1 MKAREINSGDSKIFI
16 VGFERRVMDSHELR
30 KAKLGQKKSRM
41 FFFPMGE
48 TVLENLA
55 ERRNRPQN
63 EYRKVT
69 GDILD
74 KLGLDKDMKFH
85 WDTYAGCAQC
95 PCSPG
100 FVLEGDHNHNIFV
113 DYADPSQVIEHD
125 GIVEVKAPEIVTPPF
140 EMPEGLELVGDADY
154 DYERVGEL
162 VIAREKSEQMPE
174 LELPEGFEIAVAA

>member
-1 MKAREINSGDSKIFI
+1 MKAREMNSKDSKIYI
-16 VGFERRVMDSHELR
+16 VGFDRRMMDSHELR
-30 KAKLGQKKSRM
+30 KAKLGLKKSRM

-48 TVLENLA
+48 TIIENLVS
-55 ERRNRPQN
+55 RRSRPHN

-85 WDTYAGCAQC
+85 WDQKAGCTC
-95 PCSPG
+95 GCSPG

-125 GIVEVKAPEIVTPPF
+125 GIIEVRKPKVEVPPF
-140 EMPEGLELVGDADY
+140 DLPEGLELAGDADY

-162 VIAREKSEQMPE
+162 VIAKEKMGPE
-174 LELPEGFEIAVAA
+174 IEVEPPRGFEITAAA